1 MSVKRLEYLI
11 IEHRVHWD
19 NKKVILFCKIKI

>member
-1 MSVKRLEYLI
+1 MSVKRLEYLL

-19 NKKVILFCKIKI
+19 YNKKVILFSKN